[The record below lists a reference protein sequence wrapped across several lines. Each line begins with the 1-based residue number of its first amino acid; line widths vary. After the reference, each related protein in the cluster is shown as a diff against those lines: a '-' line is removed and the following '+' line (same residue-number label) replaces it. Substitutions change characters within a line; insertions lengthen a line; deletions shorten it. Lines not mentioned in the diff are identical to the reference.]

1 MCSQWLGNQAKLSG
15 LLQGQ
20 RVASIP
26 NAIDTQR
33 FCPGD
38 KAEARLQLG
47 LPSDKRLILFVSQR
61 VTDERKGMSYFVDA
75 IEKLAAAHPEMK
87 ESAGIVVLGGHAED
101 VADQLALPVYPLG
114 YVSDPKKIVSVYNS
128 VDIFV
133 LPSLEDNLPNT
144 IMEAMACGV
153 PCVGFRTGGIP
164 EMIDHRKNGYVADY
178 RDCKDLA
185 QGILCV
191 LDDAN
196 YALMSAEAVR
206 KVQRTYSRQAV
217 AMKYIEVYNHAL
229 AFKHYKI

>member
-1 MCSQWLGNQAKLSG
+1 MGA
-15 LLQGQ
+15 
-20 RVASIP
+20 
-26 NAIDTQR
+26 
-33 FCPGD
+33 
-38 KAEARLQLG
+38 
-47 LPSDKRLILFVSQR
+47 
-61 VTDERKGMSYFVDA
+61 
-75 IEKLAAAHPEMK
+75 
-87 ESAGIVVLGGHAED
+87 
-101 VADQLALPVYPLG
+101 LG